1 MAQGDNW
8 RKNGTPTMQM
18 LKCLMELEER
28 DAKRGSTVAIASIC
42 GIHHGSVSRYFKICR
57 EKGILTDNL
66 EFTGKGKAW
75 FKGYQRLIE
84 EYSLFMRRAGISPD
98 EIPEKVRNLIENLDY
113 YTLACMARW
122 IRGNLC
128 LYSDRM
134 RDKPVSP
141 LYEMLDYGKWEVSFA
156 LFFIGESG
164 CRRSEKAG
172 LKNKAVLIHNRR
184 GGWLELELEELKI
197 CSRMNHKEITGC
209 FDSVKY
215 FSQGIFHSAQ
225 KKISKIRIP
234 LAVCST
240 YRMQGGE
247 ITAHVF
253 LSLCFNKGRVHMAE
267 RLARLVFWI

>member
-18 LKCLMELEER
+18 LRCLMELEER
-28 DAKRGSTVAIASIC
+28 DVKKGSVVAIASSC

-57 EKGILTDNL
+57 EMGILTDDL

-75 FKGYQRLIE
+75 LKGYQRLIE

-98 EIPEKVRNLIENLDY
+98 EIPETVRRLIENLDY
-113 YTLACMARW
+113 YTLACMIRW
-122 IRGNLC
+122 IRGGLC
-128 LYSDRM
+128 LDGHQM
-134 RDKPVSP
+134 RDKPGRP

-156 LFFIGESG
+156 LLFIGESG
-164 CRRSEKAG
+164 WHRSEQAG

-184 GGWLELELEELKI
+184 GGWLELELEEFRI
-197 CSRMNHKEITGC
+197 CSRMNHKEIKGC

-215 FSQGIFHSAQ
+215 FSQGILHSAQ
-225 KKISKIRIP
+225 KKTSKIRIP
-234 LAVCST
+234 LMACSV

-247 ITAHVF
+247 ITACVF
-253 LSLCFNKGRVHMAE
+253 LSLCFSKGRVHMTE
-267 RLARLVFWI
+267 HLARLIFWI